1 MEKDRALFIA
11 YFYWAYEQKESVW
24 QSFDKVYTLSEKFV
38 NSYDQSK
45 NWEDE
50 SFEEYI
56 ENFINTNEI

>member
-1 MEKDRALFIA
+1 MEKDRALFVA

-24 QSFDKVYTLSEKFV
+24 KSFDKVYTLSEKFV
-38 NSYDQSK
+38 KSYDQSK

>member
-1 MEKDRALFIA
+1 MKKDRALFVA

-24 QSFDKVYTLSEKFV
+24 QSFDKVYTLSKKFV

-45 NWEDE
+45 NWEGE